1 MGANITTAWR
11 DSRCARF
18 ALSGMLADIFP
29 GNDAVRKGG
38 AMTLYELSLEYAR
51 AAAALRE
58 RLRQVEALRAV
69 EEGEQALMLD
79 ARLRLLRSMW
89 RDTRA
94 TAAYLEH
101 YYQRGGKKT

>member
-1 MGANITTAWR
+1 M
-11 DSRCARF
+11 
-18 ALSGMLADIFP
+18 SGMPADIFP
-29 GNDAVRKGG
+29 GNGAGRKGG

-58 RLRQVEALRAV
+58 RLRQVEALRAA
-69 EEGEQALMLD
+69 EEEEERALMLG

-94 TAAYLEH
+94 TAVYLEH
-101 YYQRGGKKT
+101 YYQGGGTKT